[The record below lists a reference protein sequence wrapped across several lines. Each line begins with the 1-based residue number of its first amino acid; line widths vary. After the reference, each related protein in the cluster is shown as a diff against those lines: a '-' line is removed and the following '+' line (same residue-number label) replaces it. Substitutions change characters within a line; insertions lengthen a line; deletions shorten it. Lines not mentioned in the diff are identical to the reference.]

1 MCTRWDV
8 IECTPSTLYT
18 VRWLM
23 LTIVC
28 VCVCVLLQILAST
41 YDDDLKKKKE
51 HSKRSES
58 SEDVALSGGFM
69 WNDR

>member
-1 MCTRWDV
+1 MYAFNVVHCTLIDV
-8 IECTPSTLYT
+8 DHC
-18 VRWLM
+18 
-23 LTIVC
+23 VC
-28 VCVCVLLQILAST
+28 VCVCLLQILAST